1 MIIASLMCCVN
12 IDSSNEWLG
21 PASTVV
27 VALVGLC
34 SGVIIVKLSSHL
46 ELRKTLC
53 LRKVE
58 VYESAMRQLVLKIN
72 VYANF
77 LNSLRG
83 TAVGSTLRMRLE
95 LMASILVQLPQI
107 EQKDADIARLLF
119 YTDLPSYNNLLLISE
134 TPKFM
139 ELFQRIVQKT
149 QGQLTQ
155 EERNELAKEFNEAAA
170 KFGPLVETEYN
181 QQQAIFAKLKKD
193 ITSDKLLR
201 KLLRAGE

>member
-1 MIIASLMCCVN
+1 MMIASLMCCVN

-34 SGVIIVKLSSHL
+34 SGVIIAKLSSHL
-46 ELRKTLC
+46 ELMKTLC

-58 VYESAMRQLVLKIN
+58 VYEAAMRQLVLKIN
-72 VYANF
+72 IYANF
-77 LNSLRG
+77 LNTLRG
-83 TAVGSTLRMRLE
+83 ADDGSTLGMRIE
-95 LMASILVQLPQI
+95 LMAAILVQLPQI

-139 ELFQRIVQKT
+139 ASFQKIAQKT
-149 QGQLTQ
+149 QGPLTQ
-155 EERNELAKEFNEAAA
+155 EERKELAKEFNEAAA
-170 KFGPLVETEYN
+170 KFGPLAETEYK

-193 ITSDKLLR
+193 IAADKILR
-201 KLLRAGE
+201 KLLHTNG

>member
-34 SGVIIVKLSSHL
+34 SGVIIAKLSSHL

-83 TAVGSTLRMRLE
+83 TADGSTLRMRLE

-181 QQQAIFAKLKKD
+181 QQQEIFAKLKKD
-193 ITSDKLLR
+193 IAADKILR
-201 KLLRAGE
+201 KLLHTNG